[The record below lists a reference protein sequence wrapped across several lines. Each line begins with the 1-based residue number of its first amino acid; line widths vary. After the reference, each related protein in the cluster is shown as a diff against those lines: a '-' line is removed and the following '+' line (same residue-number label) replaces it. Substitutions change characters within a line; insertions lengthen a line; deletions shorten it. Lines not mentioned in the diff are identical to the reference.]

1 MKNISTIILAGG
13 ESRRMKRSKAFLKF
27 DDNIS
32 FLEKIIDE
40 YRTAGVYKIV
50 LVINVSI
57 PNNENKQILS
67 QLDDK
72 ITIVYNKHTEK
83 GRQYSI
89 KLGLSFINESDNCF
103 IQNID
108 NPFVNAN
115 LLKNMISIIKFG
127 SYISPTY
134 KGKGGHPVLISSL
147 ICKHILEKEEA
158 SLTLRDILK
167 EFNKITIPSNRSVLI
182 NINTNDD
189 YKKYFS

>member
-134 KGKGGHPVLISSL
+134 KGKGGHPVLRRSFFDSS
-147 ICKHILEKEEA
+147 
-158 SLTLRDILK
+158 R
-167 EFNKITIPSNRSVLI
+167 
-182 NINTNDD
+182 
-189 YKKYFS
+189 YFKRI